1 MNHTIFFLLNA
12 IQTSTPTTTQNPR
25 GNAASAIRPSGKRG
39 RPRCR
44 AAATAVA
51 LACAGYLGLTA
62 TTHASGQLQLCNPN
76 APFGISLNASMP
88 NQSLPCADSNQAFSL
103 HNFDSLTTAEALAAS
118 TARITGYVN
127 GTLELKGENGIFM
140 LNAVNMHGNRI
151 TQVGAGVLSATS
163 LDAVNGSQLYATNL
177 NVVSNSAAI
186 TTLGGTVAQH
196 TATLNTLTTNLNNG
210 TVGLV
215 RQDAVTGAITVAAS
229 SGGNVIDMA
238 GTDGTRTVTGV
249 ASGVIS
255 ATSTDAVNGSQLY
268 ALTQQVGQMNAANSY
283 VSVDGAGDGSDNAA
297 AGTGTLGTAV
307 GANATVT
314 ASNGVAIG
322 ANASAA
328 AANSVALGAGSV
340 ADRANAVSVGAQGA
354 ERQITNV
361 AAGMQHTDA
370 VNVGQLNP
378 VVAGLGGGAHI
389 DTATG
394 AVTGPAYQ
402 LDGQTYYNVGDAL
415 GSLDTT
421 VQRNREGLARLDN
434 RIDQTNRA
442 IDEVARNAYS
452 GIAATTALTMVPE
465 VDPGRRFA
473 LGVGAATYRGYQAVA
488 VGASARVNDR
498 VKLKAGVGIAS
509 GGPTAGI
516 GASMQW

>member
-1 MNHTIFFLLNA
+1 MNDIFTYVPN
-12 IQTSTPTTTQNPR
+12 TTPIPAQSPHQALSSAMRRR
-25 GNAASAIRPSGKRG
+25 GTPCRARCAASV
-39 RPRCR
+39 
-44 AAATAVA
+44 ATVA
-51 LACAGYLGLTA
+51 LACAGSLGLA
-62 TTHASGQLQLCNPN
+62 TNTHASGQLQLCSPDTAFGNALNVGSPN
-76 APFGISLNASMP
+76 SLLPCPDGSPSFTLQNIRSLNTEEG
-88 NQSLPCADSNQAFSL
+88 
-103 HNFDSLTTAEALAAS
+103 LTAA
-118 TARITGYVN
+118 TVRITGYAD

-140 LNAVNMHGNRI
+140 LNGVNMNGNRI
-151 TQVGAGVLSATS
+151 TQVGAGVLSSTS
-163 LDAVNGSQLYATNL
+163 QEAVNGSQLYATNQQ
-177 NVVSNSAAI
+177 VQSNSAAI
-186 TTLGGTVAQH
+186 TTLGTTVAQN
-196 TATLNTLTTNLNNG
+196 TANLNTLTTNLNNG

-215 RQDAVTGAITVAAS
+215 RQDAVTGAISVAAS
-229 SGGNVIDMA
+229 TGGNVIDMA
-238 GTDGTRTVTGV
+238 GTDGTRTITGV

-268 ALTQQVGQMNAANSY
+268 ALSQQVGQLNAANAY

-297 AGTGTLGTAV
+297 AGAGTMGTAV

-322 ANASAA
+322 ASASAA
-328 AANSVALGAGSV
+328 AANSVALGGGSV
-340 ADRANAVSVGAQGA
+340 ADRANSVSVGAQGA
-354 ERQITNV
+354 ERQVTNV
-361 AAGMQHTDA
+361 SAGTQSTDA

-389 DTATG
+389 DAATG

-452 GIAATTALTMVPE
+452 GIAATTALTMIPE
-465 VDPGRRFA
+465 VDPGKRFA

-498 VKLKAGVGIAS
+498 VKLKAGVGMAS

>member
-1 MNHTIFFLLNA
+1 MNHIFSFVFRA
-12 IQTSTPTTTQNPR
+12 TPTTTQTTRRAVAAATCRRGKPR
-25 GNAASAIRPSGKRG
+25 KARRAASA
-39 RPRCR
+39 
-44 AAATAVA
+44 TVVA
-51 LACAGYLGLTA
+51 LACAGCLGVA
-62 TTHASGQLQLCNPN
+62 ANSHAGGQLQLCNPDT
-76 APFGISLNASMP
+76 ADGISINSAYGPNNA
-88 NQSLPCADSNQAFSL
+88 LFCDSGSEAFSL
-103 HNFDSLTTAEALAAS
+103 NNIESISTVAGFAAS
-118 TARITGYVN
+118 TARITGYAD
-127 GTLELKGENGIFM
+127 GTLELKGENGISM
-140 LNAVNMHGNRI
+140 LSGVNMNGNRI
-151 TQVGAGVLSATS
+151 TQVGAGNLALGSQ
-163 LDAVNGSQLYATNL
+163 DAVNGSQLFSTNQ
-177 NVVSNSAAI
+177 NVQANTTAI
-186 TTLGGTVAQH
+186 NTLGGVVAQN
-196 TATLNTLTTNLNNG
+196 TANLTTLTTSLNNG
-210 TVGLV
+210 AVGLV
-215 RQDAVTGAITVAAS
+215 RQDAVTGALTVAAS
-229 SGGNVIDMA
+229 TGGNVIDMT

-268 ALTQQVGQMNAANSY
+268 AISQQVGQLNAANAY
-283 VSVDGAGDGSDNAA
+283 VSVDGAGDGSDDAA
-297 AGTGTLGTAV
+297 AGAGTMGAAV

-322 ANASAA
+322 ANASAT

-354 ERQITNV
+354 ERQVTNV
-361 AAGMQHTDA
+361 AAGTQSSDA

-378 VVAGLGGGAHI
+378 VVTGLGGGAQI
-389 DTATG
+389 DAATG

-434 RIDQTNRA
+434 RIDQTNRT

-465 VDPGRRFA
+465 VDPGKRFA
-473 LGVGAATYRGYQAVA
+473 LGIGAATYRGYQAVA

>member
-1 MNHTIFFLLNA
+1 MNHVLSSVCNATEIFRVSARRAVRWRIACSSKRLAASAAGVLLVGAGSLALAPAARANGELQLCDPTAGNGIIVNA
-12 IQTSTPTTTQNPR
+12 HPSPNTTLNCSAL
-25 GNAASAIRPSGKRG
+25 GEAFSLNNAAS
-39 RPRCR
+39 
-44 AAATAVA
+44 T
-51 LACAGYLGLTA
+51 GL
-62 TTHASGQLQLCNPN
+62 ASG
-76 APFGISLNASMP
+76 
-88 NQSLPCADSNQAFSL
+88 LPLSS
-103 HNFDSLTTAEALAAS
+103 
-118 TARITGYVN
+118 ARVTGYDD
-127 GTLELKGENGIFM
+127 GTLELKGENGIHM
-140 LNAVNMHGNRI
+140 LNSIYMNGNQI
-151 TQVGAGVLSATS
+151 TQVGAGVLSSTS

-177 NVVSNSAAI
+177 QVQSNSTAI
-186 TTLGGTVAQH
+186 TTLGTTVAQN
-196 TATLNTLTTNLNNG
+196 TANLNTLTTNLNNG

-215 RQDAVTGAITVAAS
+215 RQDAVNGAISVAAS
-229 SGGNVIDMA
+229 TGGNVINMS

-249 ASGVIS
+249 ASGIIS
-255 ATSTDAVNGSQLY
+255 ASSTDAVNGSQFY
-268 ALTQQVGQMNAANSY
+268 ALSQQVGQMNAANAY

-297 AGTGTLGTAV
+297 AGTGTMGTAV

-322 ANASAA
+322 ANASAT
-328 AANSVALGAGSV
+328 AANGVALGAGSV
-340 ADRANAVSVGAQGA
+340 ADRANSVSVGAQDA
-354 ERQITNV
+354 ERQLTNV
-361 AAGMQHTDA
+361 AAGTQNTDA

-415 GSLDTT
+415 GSLDTG

-442 IDEVARNAYS
+442 IDDVARNAYS
-452 GIAATTALTMVPE
+452 GIAATTALTMIPE
-465 VDPGRRFA
+465 VDPGKRFA
-473 LGVGAATYRGYQAVA
+473 LGLGAATYRGYQAVA

-498 VKLKAGVGIAS
+498 VKLKAGVGMAS

>member
-1 MNHTIFFLLNA
+1 M
-12 IQTSTPTTTQNPR
+12 
-25 GNAASAIRPSGKRG
+25 
-39 RPRCR
+39 
-44 AAATAVA
+44 
-51 LACAGYLGLTA
+51 
-62 TTHASGQLQLCNPN
+62 ASG
-76 APFGISLNASMP
+76 
-88 NQSLPCADSNQAFSL
+88 LPLSS
-103 HNFDSLTTAEALAAS
+103 
-118 TARITGYVN
+118 ARVTGYDD
-127 GTLELKGENGIFM
+127 GTLELKGENGIRM
-140 LNAVNMHGNRI
+140 LNSIYMNGNQI
-151 TQVGAGVLSATS
+151 TQVGAGVLSSTS

-177 NVVSNSAAI
+177 QVQSNSTAI
-186 TTLGGTVAQH
+186 TTLGTTVAQN
-196 TATLNTLTTNLNNG
+196 TANLNTLTTNLNNG

-215 RQDAVTGAITVAAS
+215 RQDAVTGAISVAAS
-229 SGGNVIDMA
+229 TGGNVVDMS

-268 ALTQQVGQMNAANSY
+268 ALSQQVGQMNAANAY

-297 AGTGTLGTAV
+297 AGTGTMGTAV

-322 ANASAA
+322 ANASAT
-328 AANSVALGAGSV
+328 AANGVALGAGSV
-340 ADRANAVSVGAQGA
+340 ADRANSVSVGAQDA
-354 ERQITNV
+354 ERQLTNV
-361 AAGMQHTDA
+361 AAGTQNTDA

-378 VVAGLGGGAHI
+378 VVAGMGGGAHI
-389 DTATG
+389 DTAAG

-415 GSLDTT
+415 GSLDTG

-442 IDEVARNAYS
+442 IDDVARNAYS
-452 GIAATTALTMVPE
+452 GIAANTALTMIPE
-465 VDPGRRFA
+465 VDPGKRFA
-473 LGVGAATYRGYQAVA
+473 LGLGAATYRGYQAVA

-498 VKLKAGVGIAS
+498 VKLKAGVGMAS

>member
-1 MNHTIFFLLNA
+1 MAPAARANGELQLCDPTAGSGIIVNAHPSPNTTLNCSA
-12 IQTSTPTTTQNPR
+12 LGEAFSLN
-25 GNAASAIRPSGKRG
+25 NAASTGM
-39 RPRCR
+39 
-44 AAATAVA
+44 
-51 LACAGYLGLTA
+51 
-62 TTHASGQLQLCNPN
+62 ASG
-76 APFGISLNASMP
+76 
-88 NQSLPCADSNQAFSL
+88 LPLSS
-103 HNFDSLTTAEALAAS
+103 
-118 TARITGYVN
+118 ARVTGYDD
-127 GTLELKGENGIFM
+127 GTLELKGENGIHM
-140 LNAVNMHGNRI
+140 LNSIYMNGNQI
-151 TQVGAGVLSATS
+151 TQVGAGVLSSTS

-177 NVVSNSAAI
+177 QVQSNSTAI
-186 TTLGGTVAQH
+186 TTLGTTVAQN
-196 TATLNTLTTNLNNG
+196 TANLNTLTTNLNNG

-215 RQDAVTGAITVAAS
+215 RQDAVTGAISVAAS
-229 SGGNVIDMA
+229 TGGNVIDMS

-249 ASGVIS
+249 ANGVVS

-268 ALTQQVGQMNAANSY
+268 ALSQQVGQMNAANAY

-297 AGTGTLGTAV
+297 AGTGTMGTAV

-322 ANASAA
+322 ANASAT
-328 AANSVALGAGSV
+328 AANGVALGAGSV
-340 ADRANAVSVGAQGA
+340 ADRANSVSVGAQGA
-354 ERQITNV
+354 ERQVTNV
-361 AAGMQHTDA
+361 AAGTHNTDA

-378 VVAGLGGGAHI
+378 VVGGLGGGAHI

-415 GSLDTT
+415 GSLDTG

-434 RIDQTNRA
+434 RIDQANRA
-442 IDEVARNAYS
+442 IDDVARNAYS
-452 GIAATTALTMVPE
+452 GIAATTALTMIPE
-465 VDPGRRFA
+465 VDPGKRFA
-473 LGVGAATYRGYQAVA
+473 LGLGAATYRGYQAVA

-498 VKLKAGVGIAS
+498 VKLKAGVGMAS